1 MKTDRVKKKKKTKN
15 EAIASARAWAEK
27 RRRAREEEVVVAE
40 EVNSYAE
47 ELASED
53 EEQQEMT
60 GEDTQMLRMFEL
72 KREQNELE
80 REALQAQIVAYDE
93 QQMIIKAQLSL
104 AVMKAEATQVLNQQK
119 IEYVKRR

>member
-1 MKTDRVKKKKKTKN
+1 MKIGRTKKKTKN

-60 GEDTQMLRMFEL
+60 GEDTHMIRMFEL

-80 REALQAQIVAYDE
+80 REALQAQIAAYDE

-119 IEYVKRR
+119 IE